1 LAANGWRA
9 QSEMEMPR
17 RQQQQ
22 QQQQRPR
29 GDQFNTAL
37 L

>member
-1 LAANGWRA
+1 
-9 QSEMEMPR
+9 MEMPR
-17 RQQQQ
+17 QQQQQ

-29 GDQFNTAL
+29 GDQFNAAL

>member
-1 LAANGWRA
+1 
-9 QSEMEMPR
+9 MEMP

-29 GDQFNTAL
+29 GDQFNAAL